1 MRSGRSSCGA
11 WHESG
16 ACRRRCTSW
25 RRAHS
30 IGSVTQGLLTFTD
43 PAAAR
48 NAVTVN
54 SRNNAT
60 LAAAPC
66 STSRTHHAVSVNLS
80 YAAPTVF
87 WVRAFLRVV
96 GRPVFAST
104 TACATACTAAA
115 WRVQPSMLWHHLC

>member
-1 MRSGRSSCGA
+1 MGGRVAAHG
-11 WHESG
+11 
-16 ACRRRCTSW
+16 T
-25 RRAHS
+25 RAEHVGGGVQHGDVRTS